1 MPLNAGEVLRDRY
14 RVVEILGQG
23 GMGAVYRAED
33 VNLGVM
39 VAIKENLF
47 ITEEYARQFRRE
59 ATILASLRHPNLPR
73 VTDHFVIEGQGQYLV
88 MDFVEGE
95 DLRQRVE
102 RSGAVPEKVALPWFL
117 EVCDALSYLHSR
129 TPPIIHRDVKPG
141 NIRITP
147 DGKAVLVDFGLAKI
161 AESGSV
167 TTTGAKAMT
176 PGFSPPEQYGTGPTD
191 PRTDIYSLA
200 ATLYAVLTAA
210 IPEDALERAMGR
222 MELTPLRMR
231 EATISPSVA
240 RAVEKALSIRPDDR
254 FQTVQEFATALRS
267 ASTVEEG
274 IGGYTLP
281 IADAEQ
287 LPEDLGPRSMR
298 TKLEAV
304 GEGKRRLP
312 RGALLAALLFIA
324 ALGAFAAL
332 PDQRARLAAILAGPV
347 PLPSETRTL
356 ATPGETPPATDTLAP
371 PSPTATTA
379 APVVLPQASDT
390 PVPTPAA
397 TPVGGGVGQIAFASD
412 RSGIPQIY
420 LLNVDGTG
428 LTQLTSAEDGACQPA
443 WSPDG
448 VRLVY
453 TSPCRRNRE
462 HYPGSSL
469 WLLDLESG
477 EVRQLPTVIG
487 GGDYDPAWSPDG
499 KKLAFTSQRD
509 RRAQIYLLD
518 LESGVATNL
527 SSGPASDFQPAWD
540 PRGVQLLFTTRR
552 SERTAIWFMP
562 LSGEGAQRFS
572 MQNERDDSHPDWSRD
587 GQFVLIERA
596 IGGIPRLVVKPFEAR
611 DRVAVQLCLE
621 GPRAAQPMAEAK
633 WSPDGNWILF
643 ETWPQGNDHNIG
655 LISSSCTNY
664 AELTQDPAYDFD
676 PAWRP

>member
-1 MPLNAGEVLRDRY
+1 MPLKAGEVLRDRY
-14 RVVEILGQG
+14 RVVEVLGQG

-33 VNLGVM
+33 INLGVM

-47 ITEEYARQFRRE
+47 ITEQYARQFRRE

-95 DLRQRVE
+95 DLRERVE

-117 EVCDALSYLHSR
+117 EVCDALAYLHSR
-129 TPPIIHRDVKPG
+129 IPPIIHRDVKPG

-147 DGKAVLVDFGLAKI
+147 EGRAVLVDFGLAKI
-161 AESGSV
+161 AESGTV

-200 ATLYAVLTAA
+200 ATLYAVLTGA

-231 EATISPSVA
+231 ESTISPSVA

-254 FQTVQEFATALRS
+254 FQSVREFAAALQGALES
-267 ASTVEEG
+267 EEG
-274 IGGYTLP
+274 MGGYTLP
-281 IADAEQ
+281 LAEQ
-287 LPEDLGPRSMR
+287 DLAAEGLGPPSMR
-298 TKLEAV
+298 SRLEGVQDEKWRPPWSVLLGLVVLV
-304 GEGKRRLP
+304 G
-312 RGALLAALLFIA
+312 AI
-324 ALGAFAAL
+324 ALGAMPAG
-332 PDQRARLAAILAGPV
+332 RARLATLLAA
-347 PLPSETRTL
+347 PSPSPTESPTRTPP
-356 ATPGETPPATDTLAP
+356 AGTPQATDTLPP
-371 PSPTATTA
+371 PSPTPTQALVIPPPPTAT
-379 APVVLPQASDT
+379 PL
-390 PVPTPAA
+390 PTPGA
-397 TPVGGGVGQIAFASD
+397 TPVGGGVGQLAFASD

-420 LLNVDGTG
+420 LLNLDGTG
-428 LTQLTSAEDGACQPA
+428 LTQLTSVEDGACQPA

-448 VRLVY
+448 MRLVY
-453 TSPCRRNRE
+453 TSPCRRSTE

-469 WLLDLESG
+469 WLLDLQTG

-499 KKLAFTSQRD
+499 RLLAFTSQRD
-509 RRAQIYLLD
+509 RRAQIYILD
-518 LESGVATNL
+518 LEEGEAFNL
-527 SSGPASDFQPAWD
+527 SSSPASDFQPAWD
-540 PRGVQLLFTTRR
+540 PRGVQLLFTTLRGDN
-552 SERTAIWFMP
+552 SAVWFMP
-562 LSGEGAQRFS
+562 LSGGQAQRFTV
-572 MQNERDDSHPDWSRD
+572 QAERDDTHADWSHD
-587 GQFVLIERA
+587 GQFVLMERV
-596 IGGIPRLVVKPFEAR
+596 IGGIPRAVVKPFDAR
-611 DRVAVQLCLE
+611 ERVAVQICLE
-621 GPRAAQPMAEAK
+621 GPRATQPMAEPK

-643 ETWPQGNDHNIG
+643 ETWPTGDNHEIG
-655 LISSSCTNY
+655 LISASCTNY